1 MAPPKKFTPATWR
14 DQQRMLA
21 AGQDTEDLG
30 TALLLL
36 VFGVAV
42 VGFLA
47 LVLYVLW
54 GIFH

>member
-1 MAPPKKFTPATWR
+1 MAKPPKFTPTTWQ
-14 DQQRMLA
+14 DQQKLLA

-36 VFGVAV
+36 GFGVAI

-47 LVLYVLW
+47 VVFYLLW

>member
-1 MAPPKKFTPATWR
+1 MAKPPQFTSTTWR
-14 DQQRMLA
+14 DQQRTLA

-36 VFGVAV
+36 GFGVAV

-47 LVLYVLW
+47 VVIYVLW

>member
-1 MAPPKKFTPATWR
+1 MATPHRFTPQSWQ
-14 DQQRMLA
+14 DQQRLLA